1 MYKREKNSFMKHI
14 DFTII
19 DILAL
24 QIALVL
30 AYWMRLG
37 FDNPYA
43 NDDYERLAIVLV
55 LIDVVVVFLSESY
68 TGILRRGNLKE
79 LRAVATHVTTV
90 FLGLVVYMYAA
101 KVSFTYSRMLLFTFW
116 ILGGVIELIGHVLL
130 KIYLRKRMIRAKNL
144 SSMIIVTTEDQAYSC
159 LKEFEGLPYRDFEIT
174 GIVIVDKD
182 CRGRKMRGVPVVAS
196 ADSFLE
202 YVRTNVVDEVFII
215 GNTRT
220 SSEALADE
228 LLELGVTVH
237 FSLVHESYLRPNKVV
252 EKCGRYLVMT
262 TSMKIASRREL
273 FAKRLMDIV
282 GSLVGLVLMG
292 IAFIIFAPI
301 IKIQSPG
308 PVFFAQTRVGKNG
321 RKFKFYKFRTMVV
334 DAEAKKKELEAQN
347 EMQGQMFKMEDDP
360 RIIPIGKFMRKF
372 SIDELPQFWN
382 ILKGEMSLVGT
393 RPPTVDEFEQY
404 ELHHKARLGIKPGL
418 TGMWQVSG
426 RNEVTD
432 FEEVVSLD
440 TTYIS
445 NWSLGLDIKILFKT
459 IQVVL
464 TGKGAS

>member
-1 MYKREKNSFMKHI
+1 
-14 DFTII
+14 
-19 DILAL
+19 
-24 QIALVL
+24 
-30 AYWMRLG
+30 
-37 FDNPYA
+37 
-43 NDDYERLAIVLV
+43 
-55 LIDVVVVFLSESY
+55 
-68 TGILRRGNLKE
+68 
-79 LRAVATHVTTV
+79 
-90 FLGLVVYMYAA
+90 
-101 KVSFTYSRMLLFTFW
+101 
-116 ILGGVIELIGHVLL
+116 
-130 KIYLRKRMIRAKNL
+130 
-144 SSMIIVTTEDQAYSC
+144 
-159 LKEFEGLPYRDFEIT
+159 
-174 GIVIVDKD
+174 
-182 CRGRKMRGVPVVAS
+182 
-196 ADSFLE
+196 
-202 YVRTNVVDEVFII
+202 
-215 GNTRT
+215 
-220 SSEALADE
+220 
-228 LLELGVTVH
+228 
-237 FSLVHESYLRPNKVV
+237 
-252 EKCGRYLVMT
+252 
-262 TSMKIASRREL
+262 MKIASRREL
-273 FAKRLMDIV
+273 FAKRCLDIL

-292 IAFIIFAPI
+292 IAFLIFAPI

-432 FEEVVSLD
+432 FEEVVALD

-464 TGKGAS
+464 TGRGAS